1 MTIGVALPSGDTA
14 NAVNI
19 VDELV
24 TQTAQAAE
32 AGLTSV
38 WFSQQMEHDAITVA
52 ALAGRAV
59 PGIAVGTGVV
69 PIYPRHPL
77 LIAGLAQTAQAATGG
92 RFVLGLGTGAKN
104 WLEPA
109 YGVEYPPPIKHL
121 REYLTILR
129 QVLDD
134 GEIDFQGETVSAHAK
149 GFGASVRVAGS
160 SDIPL
165 IVAAMGR
172 QALRVTGELADG
184 TIPFLA
190 GPKALSGLIVPEIT
204 KAAAGRPAPR
214 IIAMVPVAVTDEPD
228 DFRAI
233 VDRQYAFFRDIPSYR
248 AIFDAQGVDSAGDL
262 VIAGD
267 EETVAAEIRRYF
279 DAGATEVVATQAGT
293 RGTEERL
300 RTWRVLGDLAQG

>member
-14 NAVNI
+14 NTGNI

-24 TQTAQAAE
+24 TQTGQAAE
-32 AGLTSV
+32 AGLTSA
-38 WFSQQMEHDAITVA
+38 WFSQQTEHDAITVA
-52 ALAGRAV
+52 AIAGRAV
-59 PGIAVGTGVV
+59 PGITVGTGVV

-77 LIAGLAQTAQAATGG
+77 LIAGSAQTAQAAAGG

-104 WLEPA
+104 WLEPT
-109 YGVEYPPPIKHL
+109 YGVEFPPPIKHL

-129 QVLDD
+129 QVLDGD
-134 GEIDFQGETVSAHAK
+134 EVDFQGETVSAHAK
-149 GFGASVRVAGS
+149 GFAVSVSVAGS
-160 SDIPL
+160 SDLPL

-190 GPKALSGLIVPEIT
+190 GPKALSELIVPEIT
-204 KAAAGRPAPR
+204 KAAVGRPAPR
-214 IIAMVPVAVTDEPD
+214 IIAMVPVVVTEDPEAV
-228 DFRAI
+228 RAI

-279 DAGATEVVATQAGT
+279 DAGATEVVATQSGT
-293 RGTEERL
+293 RNSEERL
-300 RTWRVLGDLAQG
+300 RTWRVLGDLVKR

>member
-14 NAVNI
+14 DAVNI

-24 TQTAQAAE
+24 TQTRQAAD

-59 PGIAVGTGVV
+59 PGITVGTSVV

-77 LIAGLAQTAQAATGG
+77 LITGLAQTAQAATGG

-109 YGVEYPPPIKHL
+109 YGIEYPSPIKHL

-129 QVLDD
+129 QVLGG
-134 GEIDFQGETVSAHAK
+134 GEVDFHGETVRAHAK
-149 GFGASVRVAGS
+149 GFAASLSVAGS
-160 SDIPL
+160 SDLPV

-214 IIAMVPVAVTDEPD
+214 IIAMAPVVVTDDPD
-228 DFRAI
+228 AVRAT

-248 AIFDAQGVDSAGDL
+248 AVFDAQGVDSAGEL

-267 EETVAAEIRRYF
+267 EETVAAEIQRYF
-279 DAGATEVVATQAGT
+279 DAGATEVVATQSGI
-293 RGTEERL
+293 RNTEERL
-300 RTWRVLGDLAQG
+300 RTWRVLGELVKR